1 MLVLFEITERNN
13 TYSDLSNTWLP
24 LLGEATASIVRPCNV
39 QRWQIRQRNRHQEI
53 EHKGT
58 NEEDDSGNAECSRH
72 GEGYGEEGRK
82 APSELAKRPF
92 PFQSNGPSQD
102 VTFSGRVLTSSIV
115 SHAPHHAREAIIAV

>member
-1 MLVLFEITERNN
+1 MLVLFEITERNS
-13 TYSDLSNTWLP
+13 TYSDLSNTWLA
-24 LLGEATASIVRPCNV
+24 LLGEATASIVRPRNV

-72 GEGYGEEGRK
+72 GEGYEEEGRK

-102 VTFSGRVLTSSIV
+102 VTFSGRVLTSSPT
-115 SHAPHHAREAIIAV
+115 HHTMHARQQ